1 MTQTQTETIA
11 AGASEVVAA
20 VLYGKKD
27 MRIETKV
34 IQPPASNELQVVV
47 SETGI
52 CGSDLHYY
60 HHGRNGDFALRHPL
74 SLGHE
79 SAGVVTAVGSAVSD
93 FKVGDRVALEV
104 GIPCSECKRCKKGR
118 YNLCPAMRFR
128 SSCKTA
134 PHFDGTLVQK
144 VNHPAKWCHKVPA
157 AVKDLSLAALVEP
170 LAVSLQGIK
179 RSEMTPEDEAT
190 VLVLGAGAVG
200 LLTAFAAKKRGG
212 AKEVV
217 IADIS
222 AQRVSFAVE
231 NGFADQG
238 IVLSGSKPAD
248 VDNPLAPAITSAN
261 YLKEKAGA
269 DDGFD
274 VVFECTGVQ
283 ICVQT
288 SVFAA
293 GAGAKVVL
301 IGMGTPI
308 QTFAIGSAA
317 TREVDIIGVFRY
329 AGNYPDALA
338 IVAEDGD
345 TVGKLVTH
353 RMKLQDAV
361 DAFEIASTPVDKDG
375 NLVLKVMITE

>member
-1 MTQTQTETIA
+1 MTQTETVTAEA
-11 AGASEVVAA
+11 AEVIAA

-34 IQPPASNELQVVV
+34 LESPGSTELQIRVT
-47 SETGI
+47 ETGI

-60 HHGRNGDFALRHPL
+60 HHGRNGDFALQHPL

-79 SAGVVTAVGSAVSD
+79 SAGVVTAVGSDVHD
-93 FKVGDRVALEV
+93 FKVGDKVALEV
-104 GIPCSECKRCKKGR
+104 GIPCSECKWCRKGR
-118 YNLCPAMRFR
+118 YNLCPDMRFR

-144 VNHPAKWCHKVPA
+144 VNHPAKWCHKVPD

-179 RSEMTPEDEAT
+179 RSELNPEDEAT

-212 AKEVV
+212 ANKVV

-222 AQRVSFAVE
+222 AQRVSFAVD

-238 IVLSGSKPAD
+238 IVLVGSKSTD
-248 VDNPLAPAITSAN
+248 SDNPLAPAIASAKF
-261 YLKEKAGA
+261 LKEEAGV
-269 DDGFD
+269 DVGFD

-293 GAGAKVVL
+293 AAGTKVVL

-338 IVAEDGD
+338 IVAEDGE
-345 TVGKLVTH
+345 TVGKIVTH
-353 RMKLQDAV
+353 RMKLLQAV
-361 DAFEIASTPVDKDG
+361 EAFEIASTPVDKDG

>member
-1 MTQTQTETIA
+1 MTQTETIKVEA
-11 AGASEVVAA
+11 AEVIAA

-34 IQPPASNELQVVV
+34 LQSPGSNELQILVTD
-47 SETGI
+47 TGI

-60 HHGRNGDFALRHPL
+60 HHGRNGDFALQHPL

-79 SAGVVTAVGSAVSD
+79 SAGVVTAVGYDVHD
-93 FKVGDRVALEV
+93 FKVGDKVALEV
-104 GIPCSECKRCKKGR
+104 GIPCSECKWCKKGR
-118 YNLCPAMRFR
+118 YNLCPDMRFR

-144 VNHPAKWCHKVPA
+144 VNHPAKWCHKVPD

-170 LAVSLQGIK
+170 LAVSLQGVK
-179 RSEMTPEDEAT
+179 RSELIPEDEAT

-212 AKEVV
+212 ANKVV
-217 IADIS
+217 VADIS
-222 AQRVSFAVE
+222 AQRVSFAVD

-238 IVLSGSKPAD
+238 IVLVGSKSTES
-248 VDNPLAPAITSAN
+248 DNPLAPAISSAN
-261 YLKEKAGA
+261 FLKEKAGA
-269 DDGFD
+269 DVGFD
-274 VVFECTGVQ
+274 IVFECTGVQ

-293 GAGAKVVL
+293 AAGAKVVL

-338 IVAEDGD
+338 IVAEDGE

-353 RMKLQDAV
+353 RIKLQDAV
-361 DAFEIASTPVDKDG
+361 EAFEIASTPVDKDG

>member
-1 MTQTQTETIA
+1 MTETA
-11 AGASEVVAA
+11 TLAVDPAEVIAA

-34 IQPPASNELQVVV
+34 LGTPAANEVQVLVTQ
-47 SETGI
+47 TGI

-60 HHGRNGDFALRHPL
+60 HHGRNGDFALQHPL

-79 SAGVVTAVGSAVSD
+79 SAGVVTAVGSDVDS
-93 FKVGDRVALEV
+93 FVVGDRVALEV
-104 GIPCSECKRCKKGR
+104 GVPCSDCKWCKKGR
-118 YNLCPAMRFR
+118 YNLCPDMRFR

-134 PHFDGTLVQK
+134 PHYDGTLVQK
-144 VNHPAKWCHKVPA
+144 VNHPAKWCHKVPD

-179 RSEMTPEDEAT
+179 RSGLSASDEAT

-200 LLTAFAAKKRGG
+200 LLTAFAAKKQGG
-212 AKEVV
+212 AKKVV
-217 IADIS
+217 VADIS
-222 AQRVSFAVE
+222 SQRVAFAVD

-238 IVLSGSKPAD
+238 IVLGASKVTD
-248 VDNPLAPAITSAN
+248 SDNPLAPAIASADF
-261 YLKEKAGA
+261 LKEKAGVNS
-269 DDGFD
+269 GFD

-293 GAGAKVVL
+293 AAGTRVVL

-308 QTFAIGSAA
+308 QTFPIASAC

-338 IVAEDGD
+338 IVAEDGE
-345 TVGKLVTH
+345 TLGKLVTH
-353 RMKLQDAV
+353 KMKLQDAV
-361 DAFEIASTPVDKDG
+361 DAFETASTPVDKNG

>member
-1 MTQTQTETIA
+1 MTQSETLVVDATEI
-11 AGASEVVAA
+11 VAA
-20 VLYGKKD
+20 VLHGTKD

-34 IQPPASNELQVVV
+34 LGPPAANELQVRVTQ
-47 SETGI
+47 TGI

-60 HHGRNGDFALRHPL
+60 HHGRNGDFALQHPL

-79 SAGVVTAVGSAVSD
+79 SAGIVTAVGCDVD
-93 FKVGDRVALEV
+93 KFVVGDRVALEV
-104 GIPCSECKRCKKGR
+104 GVPCSECKWCKKGR
-118 YNLCPAMRFR
+118 YNLCPDMRFR

-134 PHFDGTLVQK
+134 PHYDGTLVQK
-144 VNHPAKWCHKVPA
+144 VNHPAKWCHKVPD

-179 RSEMTPEDEAT
+179 RSALKAEDEAT

-200 LLTAFAAKKRGG
+200 LLTAFAAKKQGG
-212 AKEVV
+212 AKTVV
-217 IADIS
+217 VADIS
-222 AQRVSFAVE
+222 SQRVAFAVD

-238 IVLSGSKPAD
+238 IVLGKSNVTES
-248 VDNPLAPAITSAN
+248 DNPLAPAIASAN
-261 YLKEKAGA
+261 FLKENAGA
-269 DDGFD
+269 DVGFD

-293 GAGAKVVL
+293 AAGAKVVL
-301 IGMGTPI
+301 IGMGSPI
-308 QTFAIGSAA
+308 QTFPIGSAC

-338 IVAEDGD
+338 IVAADGE

-353 RMKLQDAV
+353 KMKLRDAV
-361 DAFEIASTPVDKDG
+361 DAFEIASAPVDRNGD
-375 NLVLKVMITE
+375 LVLKVMITE

>member
-1 MTQTQTETIA
+1 MTQTETIA
-11 AGASEVVAA
+11 AEAAEVIAA

-27 MRIETKV
+27 MRIEKKV
-34 IQPPASNELQVVV
+34 LESPGSTELQILVT
-47 SETGI
+47 ETGI

-60 HHGRNGDFALRHPL
+60 YHGRNGDFALQHPL

-79 SAGVVTAVGSAVSD
+79 SAGVVTAVGSDVHD
-93 FKVGDRVALEV
+93 FKIGDKVALEV
-104 GIPCSECKRCKKGR
+104 GIPCSECKWCKKGR
-118 YNLCPAMRFR
+118 YNLCPDMRFR

-134 PHFDGTLVQK
+134 PHYDGTLVQK
-144 VNHPAKWCHKVPA
+144 VNHPAKWCHKVPD
-157 AVKDLSLAALVEP
+157 VIKDLSLAALVEP

-179 RSEMTPEDEAT
+179 RSELSPDDEAT

-212 AKEVV
+212 ANKVV

-222 AQRVSFAVE
+222 PQRVAFAVD

-238 IVLSGSKPAD
+238 IVLVGSKSTES
-248 VDNPLAPAITSAN
+248 DNPLAPAIASAN
-261 YLKEKAGA
+261 FLKEKAGA
-269 DDGFD
+269 DVGFD

-293 GAGAKVVL
+293 AAGTKVVL
-301 IGMGTPI
+301 IGMGSPI

-317 TREVDIIGVFRY
+317 TREVDVIGVFRY

-361 DAFEIASTPVDKDG
+361 EAFEIASAPVDKDG

>member
-1 MTQTQTETIA
+1 MTRAEALGVDA
-11 AGASEVVAA
+11 AEVVAA

-34 IQPPASNELQVVV
+34 LGPPTANEHQVLVTQ
-47 SETGI
+47 TGI

-60 HHGRNGDFALRHPL
+60 HHGRNGDFVLQHPL

-79 SAGVVTAVGSAVSD
+79 SAGVVTAVGSDVDS
-93 FKVGDRVALEV
+93 FVVGDRVALEV
-104 GIPCSECKRCKKGR
+104 GIPCSECKWCNKGC
-118 YNLCPAMRFR
+118 YNLCPDMRFR

-134 PHFDGTLVQK
+134 PHYDGTLAQK
-144 VNHPAKWCHKVPA
+144 VNHPAKWCHKVPD

-179 RSEMTPEDEAT
+179 RSALMVADEAT

-212 AKEVV
+212 AKKVV
-217 IADIS
+217 VADIS
-222 AQRVSFAVE
+222 SQRVAFAVD

-238 IVLSGSKPAD
+238 IVLTASEVTDS
-248 VDNPLAPAITSAN
+248 DNPLARAMAN
-261 YLKEKAGA
+261 ATFLKEKAGA
-269 DDGFD
+269 DVGFD

-293 GAGAKVVL
+293 AAGTSVVL

-308 QTFAIGSAA
+308 QTFPIGSACA
-317 TREVDIIGVFRY
+317 REVDIIGVFRY

-338 IVAEDGD
+338 IVAEDGE
-345 TVGKLVTH
+345 TVGKLATH
-353 RMKLQDAV
+353 KMKLQDAV
-361 DAFEIASTPVDKDG
+361 DAFEIASTPVDRNG
-375 NLVLKVMITE
+375 NLVLKVMITV

>member
-1 MTQTQTETIA
+1 MTETESITVEA
-11 AGASEVVAA
+11 AEVIAA

-27 MRIETKV
+27 MRIEKKV
-34 IQPPASNELQVVV
+34 LESPGSTELQILVT
-47 SETGI
+47 ETGI

-60 HHGRNGDFALRHPL
+60 HHGRNGDFALQHPL

-79 SAGVVTAVGSAVSD
+79 SAGVVTAVGSDVHD
-93 FKVGDRVALEV
+93 FKVGDNVALEV
-104 GIPCSECKRCKKGR
+104 GIPCSECKWCKKGR
-118 YNLCPAMRFR
+118 YNLCPDMRFR

-134 PHFDGTLVQK
+134 PHYDGTLVQK
-144 VNHPAKWCHKVPA
+144 VNHPAKWCHKVPD
-157 AVKDLSLAALVEP
+157 VIKDLSLAALVEP

-179 RSEMTPEDEAT
+179 RSELSQEDEAT

-212 AKEVV
+212 ANKVV

-222 AQRVSFAVE
+222 AQRVAFAVD

-238 IVLSGSKPAD
+238 IVLVGSKPIEN
-248 VDNPLAPAITSAN
+248 DNPLAPAIASAN
-261 YLKEKAGA
+261 FLKEKAGA
-269 DDGFD
+269 DAGFD

-293 GAGAKVVL
+293 AAGTKVVL

-317 TREVDIIGVFRY
+317 TREVDVIGVFRY

-338 IVAEDGD
+338 IVAEDGE

-361 DAFEIASTPVDKDG
+361 EAFEIASTPVDNDG